1 MYYTFYEYTSYYLS
15 HAEYLFLN
23 QNKLAILIDNYIL
36 EHLKDNLN
44 INQLSTKFNFHRTTF
59 CNLSKKF
66 YGVGIMQHVR
76 QLRIQKAKQYLS
88 DTDLHI
94 YEIAELVGIP
104 DYNYFTKIFKKEAN
118 CTPKEFRENSI
129 KLPL

>member
-1 MYYTFYEYTSYYLS
+1 
-15 HAEYLFLN
+15 
-23 QNKLAILIDNYIL
+23 
-36 EHLKDNLN
+36 
-44 INQLSTKFNFHRTTF
+44 
-59 CNLSKKF
+59 
-66 YGVGIMQHVR
+66 MQHIR